1 MCGIVGFAG
10 ACPDRQ
16 NVLSA
21 MTQAIAHRGPDSGN
35 CYLDDGI
42 ALGIRRLSIID
53 LETGSQ
59 PILNE
64 DRTKVL
70 IYNGEI
76 YNYRA
81 LRADLVARG
90 HQFTTQ
96 TDSEVL
102 VHGYEE
108 FGEGILP
115 KLRGMFGFVI
125 WDSVKRE
132 LFGARDSF
140 GIKPF
145 YYAQMGDSFLFGS
158 EIKSFLAHPH
168 FVKELNQELLSD
180 YLLWN
185 CVPGVETFFKN
196 VRKLPPGHSLL
207 YRAGGEVVLRRYFTP
222 TFAFEADK
230 PLEYFVDRIA
240 DAVTESVIAHEIA
253 DVEVGSFLSS
263 GVDSSYVA
271 AEVRARRPVRTYT
284 IGFEDPRYD
293 EALNA
298 RQLAEAIGV
307 ENRVKIV
314 SAAEYFASV
323 GAVQYHLDE
332 PLANPSANALYFL
345 SKLAAED
352 VKVVLSGEGADEM
365 FAGYNIY
372 KEPHSLA
379 PYQVLPLRVRQ
390 LIAQSAS
397 ALPNVKGKNYLLRG
411 TKPVE
416 DRYIGISNV
425 WSPAEQWRVLGTR
438 YPMRTPDVYTAPLYE
453 AAGAYDD
460 VTKMQYLDIN
470 LWMVQEILLKADKMA
485 MAHSLELR
493 VPLLDLEIFRLAR
506 TIPPAYKVNRST
518 TKVAFRRAAAR
529 RIPEVS
535 ASRRKLAFPVPLI
548 EWLRKDSCA
557 DMVASYFESTAASS
571 FFETKELV
579 RLLDEH
585 RHGVRSNASKI
596 WNLFTF
602 LVWHE
607 QFFIKR

>member
-10 ACPDRQ
+10 ACPDRE
-16 NVLSA
+16 NVLCA
-21 MTQAIAHRGPDSGN
+21 MTRAIAHRGPDSEN
-35 CYLDDGI
+35 FYVDRDI

-53 LETGSQ
+53 LESGTQ
-59 PILNE
+59 PIFNE
-64 DRTKVL
+64 DRTKVVV
-70 IYNGEI
+70 YNGEI
-76 YNYRA
+76 YNYRD
-81 LRADLVARG
+81 LRADLVAKG
-90 HQFTTQ
+90 HRFTTQ
-96 TDSEVL
+96 SDTEVV

-108 FGEGILP
+108 YGDAFLP

-125 WDSVKRE
+125 WDSVKKE
-132 LFGARDSF
+132 LFGARDPF

-145 YYAQMGDSFLFGS
+145 YYARMGESFLFGS
-158 EIKSFLAHPH
+158 EIKALLEHPH
-168 FVKELNQELLSD
+168 FAKELNRDLLSD

-185 CVPGVETFFKN
+185 CVPGMDTFFKN
-196 VRKLPPGHSLL
+196 VHKLPPGHSL
-207 YRAGGEVVLRRYFTP
+207 RFSDGELKIRRYFTP
-222 TFAFEADK
+222 SFEFERGK
-230 PLEYFVDRIA
+230 PFEYFVDRIA
-240 DAVTESVIAHEIA
+240 EAVTESVIAHEIA

-284 IGFEDPRYD
+284 IGFDDPRYD

-298 RQLAEAIGV
+298 RLLAEAIGV

-314 SAAEYFASV
+314 SADEYFQSA
-323 GAVQYHLDE
+323 GDVQYHLDE
-332 PLANPSANALYFL
+332 PLANPSANALFFL

-372 KEPHSLA
+372 REPHSLA
-379 PYQVLPLRVRQ
+379 PYQLIPLPVRQ
-390 LIAQSAS
+390 LVARSA
-397 ALPNVKGKNYLLRG
+397 ARLPNVKGKSFLLRG
-411 TKPVE
+411 SKRVE

-425 WSPAEQWRVLGTR
+425 WSPAEQWRVLGTG
-438 YPMRTPDVYTAPLYE
+438 YPLRSPDAYTAPLYE
-453 AAGAYDD
+453 AARGYDD
-460 VTKMQYLDIN
+460 VTKMQFLDIN
-470 LWMVQEILLKADKMA
+470 LWMVQEILLKADKMS

-493 VPLLDLEIFRLAR
+493 VPLLDVEIFKLAQ
-506 TIPPAYKVNRST
+506 TIPPEYKVNNHT

-535 ASRRKLAFPVPLI
+535 ARRTKLAFPVPLI

-557 DMVASYFESTAASS
+557 DMVASYFESTATSS
-571 FFETKELV
+571 FFEKKELL

-585 RHGVRSNASKI
+585 RRGIRSNASKI
-596 WNLFTF
+596 WNAFTF

>member
-10 ACPDRQ
+10 ACPDRE
-16 NVLSA
+16 NVLCA
-21 MTQAIAHRGPDSGN
+21 MTRAIAHRGPDSEN
-35 CYLDDGI
+35 FFVDSDI

-53 LETGSQ
+53 LESGTQ
-59 PILNE
+59 PIFNE
-64 DRTKVL
+64 DRTKV
-70 IYNGEI
+70 IVYNGEV
-76 YNYRA
+76 YNYRE
-81 LRADLVARG
+81 LRADLVAKG
-90 HQFTTQ
+90 HQFTTRSD
-96 TDSEVL
+96 TEVL

-108 FGEGILP
+108 FGEGLLP

-125 WDSVKRE
+125 WDSVRKE
-132 LFGARDSF
+132 LFGGRDAF

-145 YYAQMGDSFLFGS
+145 YYAQMGDSLLFGS
-158 EIKSFLAHPH
+158 EIKALLPHPH
-168 FVKELNQELLSD
+168 FAKELNRDLLSD

-185 CVPGVETFFKN
+185 CVPGTDTFFKN
-196 VRKLPPGHSLL
+196 VRKLPPGHSFHF
-207 YRAGGEVVLRRYFTP
+207 RDGELKLHRYFTP
-222 TFAFEADK
+222 SFEFERRK
-230 PLEYFVDRIA
+230 PFDYFVDRIA
-240 DAVTESVIAHEIA
+240 EAVTESVIAHEIA

-284 IGFEDPRYD
+284 IGFENPRYD
-293 EALNA
+293 EAQNA
-298 RQLAEAIGV
+298 KLLAEAIGV
-307 ENRVKIV
+307 ENRVKII
-314 SAAEYFASV
+314 SADEYFASV
-323 GAVQYHLDE
+323 GDVQYHLDE

-372 KEPHSLA
+372 REPRSLA
-379 PYQVLPLRVRQ
+379 PYQLIPLPIRQ
-390 LIAQSAS
+390 LVARSA
-397 ALPNVKGKNYLLRG
+397 AHLPPVKGKSFLLRG
-411 TKPVE
+411 SKRVE

-425 WSPAEQWRVLGTR
+425 WSPAEQWRVLGTG
-438 YPMRTPDVYTAPLYE
+438 YPVRSPDAYTAPLYE
-453 AAGAYDD
+453 AARGYDD
-460 VTKMQYLDIN
+460 VTKMQFLDIN
-470 LWMVQEILLKADKMA
+470 LWMVQEILLKADKMS

-493 VPLLDLEIFRLAR
+493 VPLLDVEIFKLAQ
-506 TIPPAYKVNRST
+506 TIPPEYKVDNST

-535 ASRRKLAFPVPLI
+535 ARRTKLAFPVPLI

-557 DMVASYFESTAASS
+557 DMVASYFESGATSS
-571 FFETKELV
+571 FFERKELL

-585 RHGVRSNASKI
+585 RRGVRSNASKI
-596 WNLFTF
+596 WNAFSF

>member
-1 MCGIVGFAG
+1 
-10 ACPDRQ
+10 
-16 NVLSA
+16 

-108 FGEGILP
+108 FGEGLLP

-125 WDSVKRE
+125 WDSIKKE

-158 EIKSFLAHPH
+158 EIKSFLPHPH
-168 FVKELNQELLSD
+168 FVRELNQEHLSD

-185 CVPGVETFFKN
+185 CVPGIETFFKN
-196 VRKLPPGHSLL
+196 VRKLPPGHSVL
-207 YRAGGEVVLRRYFTP
+207 YRAGGEVILRRYFTP
-222 TFAFEADK
+222 TFAFEPDK

-240 DAVTESVIAHEIA
+240 EAVTESVIAHEIA

-293 EALNA
+293 EAQNA

-323 GAVQYHLDE
+323 GDVQYHLDE

-372 KEPHSLA
+372 KEPFSLA
-379 PYQVLPLRVRQ
+379 PYQLLPLSLRQ
-390 LIAQSAS
+390 LAARSAS
-397 ALPNVKGKNYLLRG
+397 YLPNVKGKNYLLRG
-411 TKPVE
+411 SKPVE

-425 WSPAEQWRVLGTR
+425 WSPSEQWRVLGTR
-438 YPMRTPDVYTAPLYE
+438 YPPRTPDVYTAPLYE
-453 AAGAYDD
+453 AARGYDD
-460 VTKMQYLDIN
+460 VTRMQYLDIN

-493 VPLLDLEIFRLAR
+493 VPLLDLEIFKLAR

-571 FFETKELV
+571 FFERRELQ

-607 QFFIKR
+607 QFFVKR

>member
-10 ACPDRQ
+10 ACPDRE
-16 NVLSA
+16 NVLCA
-21 MTQAIAHRGPDSGN
+21 MTQAIAHRGPDSEN
-35 CYLDDGI
+35 FYLDGGI
-42 ALGIRRLSIID
+42 ALGVRRLSIID
-53 LETGSQ
+53 LPGGTQ
-59 PILNE
+59 PIFNE
-64 DRTKVL
+64 DRTKVV

-76 YNYRA
+76 YNYQP
-81 LRADLVARG
+81 LREDLVARG
-90 HQFTTQ
+90 HRFTTKSD
-96 TDSEVL
+96 TEVV

-108 FGEGILP
+108 FGEDLLP

-125 WDSVKRE
+125 WDSVKKE
-132 LFGARDSF
+132 LFGARDPF

-158 EIKSFLAHPH
+158 EIKALLPHPH
-168 FVKELNQELLSD
+168 FARELNQELLSD
-180 YLLWN
+180 YVLWN
-185 CVPGVETFFKN
+185 CVPGVDTFFKN
-196 VRKLPPGHSLL
+196 VRKLPPGHSLRFKNGTVTL
-207 YRAGGEVVLRRYFTP
+207 HRYFTP
-222 TFAFEADK
+222 SFDFDRGK
-230 PLEYFVDRIA
+230 PLEYFVERIA

-293 EALNA
+293 EAQNA
-298 RQLAEAIGV
+298 KLLAEAIGV

-314 SAAEYFASV
+314 SADEYFASV
-323 GAVQYHLDE
+323 GDVQYHLDE
-332 PLANPSANALYFL
+332 PLANPSANALFFL

-372 KEPHSLA
+372 REPHSLA
-379 PYQVLPLRVRQ
+379 PYQELIPLPVRQ
-390 LIAQSAS
+390 FVARSAS
-397 ALPNVKGKNYLLRG
+397 RLPDVKGRDYLVRG
-411 TKPVE
+411 SKAVE

-425 WSPAEQWRVLGTR
+425 WRPSEQWRVLGTR
-438 YPMRTPDVYTAPLYE
+438 YPQRSPDAYTAPLYE
-453 AAGAYDD
+453 AARGYDD
-460 VTKMQYLDIN
+460 VTKMQFLDIN
-470 LWMVQEILLKADKMA
+470 LWMVQEILLKADKMS

-493 VPLLDLEIFRLAR
+493 VPLLDVEIFKLAQ
-506 TIPPAYKVNRST
+506 TIPPAYKVNHST
-518 TKVAFRRAAAR
+518 TKLAFRRAAAR

-535 ASRRKLAFPVPLI
+535 ARRTKLAFPVPLI

-557 DMVASYFESTAASS
+557 DIVGSYFESSAASS
-571 FFETKELV
+571 FFEKKELQ

-585 RHGVRSNASKI
+585 RRGVRSHASKI
-596 WNLFTF
+596 WNVFSF

>member
-10 ACPDRQ
+10 ACPDRKT
-16 NVLSA
+16 VLCA
-21 MTQAIAHRGPDSGN
+21 MTRSIAHRGPDSEN
-35 CYLDDGI
+35 SYLDDDM

-53 LETGSQ
+53 LAGGTQ
-59 PILNE
+59 PIFNE

-70 IYNGEI
+70 VYNGEL
-76 YNYRA
+76 YNYRE
-81 LRADLVARG
+81 LGADLVARG
-90 HQFTTQ
+90 HQFTTHS
-96 TDSEVL
+96 DSEVV

-108 FGEGILP
+108 FGPALLP
-115 KLRGMFGFVI
+115 KLRGMFAFVI
-125 WDSVKRE
+125 WDSVNKE
-132 LFGARDSF
+132 LFGARDPF

-145 YYAQMGDSFLFGS
+145 YYAHMGASLLFGS
-158 EIKSFLAHPH
+158 EIKAFFSHPH
-168 FVKELNQELLSD
+168 FVRDLDETHLSD

-185 CVPGVETFFKN
+185 CVPGTDTFFKN
-196 VRKLPPGHSLL
+196 VRKLPPGHFFQWTSGQLEP
-207 YRAGGEVVLRRYFTP
+207 RAYFMP
-222 TFAFEADK
+222 SFEFDHHK
-230 PLEYFVDRIA
+230 PFDFFVDRIA
-240 DAVTESVIAHEIA
+240 ESVTESVIAHEIA
-253 DVEVGSFLSS
+253 DVEVGCFLSS

-271 AEVRARRPVRTYT
+271 AEIRARRAVRTYT

-293 EALNA
+293 EAQNA

-307 ENRVKIV
+307 ENRVKII
-314 SAAEYFASV
+314 SAAEYFASA
-323 GAVQYHLDE
+323 GDVQYHLDE

-379 PYQVLPLRVRQ
+379 PYQVLPLPMRHLV
-390 LIAQSAS
+390 AQSA
-397 ALPNVKGKNYLLRG
+397 AHLPNVKGKGYLLRG
-411 TKPVE
+411 AKPVE

-438 YPMRTPDVYTAPLYE
+438 YPVRTPGVYTAPLYE
-453 AAGAYDD
+453 AARDYDD
-460 VTKMQYLDIN
+460 VTKMQFLDIN
-470 LWMVQEILLKADKMA
+470 LWMVQEILLKADKMS

-493 VPLLDLEIFRLAR
+493 VPLLDVEIFKLAR
-506 TIPPAYKVNRST
+506 TIPPKFKVNRST

-535 ASRRKLAFPVPLI
+535 ARRTKLAFPVPLI
-548 EWLRKDSCA
+548 EWLRKDACA
-557 DMVASYFESTAASS
+557 DMVASYFDSAAASS
-571 FFETKELV
+571 FFERKELMRMV
-579 RLLDEH
+579 DEH
-585 RHGVRSNASKI
+585 RRGVRSHASKI

-607 QFFIKR
+607 QFFIRR

>member
-1 MCGIVGFAG
+1 MCGFVGFAG

-16 NVLSA
+16 NVLCE
-21 MTQAIAHRGPDSGN
+21 MTRAIAHRGPDSEN
-35 CYLDDGI
+35 FYLDDEI
-42 ALGIRRLSIID
+42 ALGFRRLSIID
-53 LETGSQ
+53 LVTGSQ
-59 PILNE
+59 PIFNE

-76 YNYRA
+76 YNYKP

-90 HQFTTQ
+90 HRFTTQ

-108 FGEGILP
+108 FGEALLP
-115 KLRGMFGFVI
+115 KLRGMFSFVI

-158 EIKSFLAHPH
+158 EIKAFLPHPH
-168 FVKELNQELLSD
+168 FVRELQEEHLSD

-196 VRKLPPGHSLL
+196 VRKLPPGHSIRH
-207 YRAGGEVVLRRYFTP
+207 RAGELTLRRYFTP
-222 TFAFEADK
+222 TFAFEPGK

-240 DAVTESVIAHEIA
+240 ETVTESVIAHEIS
-253 DVEVGSFLSS
+253 DVEVGCFLSS
-263 GVDSSYVA
+263 GVDSSYVT

-293 EALNA
+293 EAQNA

-314 SAAEYFASV
+314 SADEYFASV

-332 PLANPSANALYFL
+332 PLANPSANALFFL

-372 KEPHSLA
+372 KEPRSLA
-379 PYQVLPLRVRQ
+379 PYQFLPPLIRQ
-390 LIAQSAS
+390 LVAQSA
-397 ALPNVKGKNYLLRG
+397 AHLPNVKGKGYLLRG
-411 TKPVE
+411 SKPVE
-416 DRYIGISNV
+416 GRYIGISNI
-425 WSPAEQWRVLGTR
+425 WSPAEQWRVLGAR
-438 YPMRTPDVYTAPLYE
+438 YPLRSPDAFTAPLYE
-453 AAGAYDD
+453 AARGYDD
-460 VTKMQYLDIN
+460 VTKMQHLDIN

-493 VPLLDLEIFRLAR
+493 VPLLDLEIFKLAR
-506 TIPPAYKVNRST
+506 TIPPEFKVTHST
-518 TKVAFRRAAAR
+518 TKLAFRRAASR

-535 ASRRKLAFPVPLI
+535 ARRTKLAFPVPLI
-548 EWLRKDSCA
+548 EWLRKDACA
-557 DMVASYFESTAASS
+557 NMVASYFESNVASS
-571 FFETKELV
+571 FFERKELL

-585 RHGVRSNASKI
+585 RRGVRSHASKI
-596 WNLFTF
+596 WNPFTF

-607 QFFIKR
+607 QFFTKR

>member
-10 ACPDRQ
+10 ACPDRE

-70 IYNGEI
+70 IYNGEV

-125 WDSVKRE
+125 WDSVKKE

-158 EIKSFLAHPH
+158 EIKSFLPHPH
-168 FVKELNQELLSD
+168 FIKELNQEHLSD

-185 CVPGVETFFKN
+185 CVPGIETFFKN
-196 VRKLPPGHSLL
+196 VRKLPPGHSVL
-207 YRAGGEVVLRRYFTP
+207 YKADGQVVIRRYFTP
-222 TFAFEADK
+222 TFAFEPDQT
-230 PLEYFVDRIA
+230 LEYFVDRIA

-293 EALNA
+293 EAQNA
-298 RQLAEAIGV
+298 KQLAEAIGV

-323 GAVQYHLDE
+323 GDVQYHLDE
-332 PLANPSANALYFL
+332 PLANPRANTHYFL
-345 SKLAAED
+345 SKLAAETD
-352 VKVVLSGEGADEM
+352 KVVLTSKGHDD
-365 FAGYNIY
+365 I
-372 KEPHSLA
+372 
-379 PYQVLPLRVRQ
+379 
-390 LIAQSAS
+390 IA
-397 ALPNVKGKNYLLRG
+397 N
-411 TKPVE
+411 
-416 DRYIGISNV
+416 
-425 WSPAEQWRVLGTR
+425 
-438 YPMRTPDVYTAPLYE
+438 
-453 AAGAYDD
+453 
-460 VTKMQYLDIN
+460 
-470 LWMVQEILLKADKMA
+470 
-485 MAHSLELR
+485 
-493 VPLLDLEIFRLAR
+493 
-506 TIPPAYKVNRST
+506 
-518 TKVAFRRAAAR
+518 
-529 RIPEVS
+529 
-535 ASRRKLAFPVPLI
+535 
-548 EWLRKDSCA
+548 
-557 DMVASYFESTAASS
+557 
-571 FFETKELV
+571 
-579 RLLDEH
+579 
-585 RHGVRSNASKI
+585 SKI
-596 WNLFTF
+596 
-602 LVWHE
+602 
-607 QFFIKR
+607 

>member
-1 MCGIVGFAG
+1 MCGIVGFVG
-10 ACPDRQ
+10 ACPDRE
-16 NVLSA
+16 NVLCE
-21 MTQAIAHRGPDSGN
+21 MTRAIAHRGPDSEN
-35 CYLDDGI
+35 SYLDDGI
-42 ALGIRRLSIID
+42 ALGFRRLSIID
-53 LETGSQ
+53 LTTGSQ

-70 IYNGEI
+70 IFNGEI
-76 YNYRA
+76 YNYQA

-90 HQFTTQ
+90 HQFTTR

-102 VHGYEE
+102 IHGYEE
-108 FGEGILP
+108 FGEALLP
-115 KLRGMFGFVI
+115 KLRGMFSFVI

-140 GIKPF
+140 GIKPM
-145 YYAQMGDSFLFGS
+145 YYAQMGATFLFGS
-158 EIKSFLAHPH
+158 EIKAFLPHPH
-168 FVKELNQELLSD
+168 FVRELNEEHLSD

-185 CVPGVETFFKN
+185 CVPGAEDTFFKN
-196 VRKLPPGHSLL
+196 VRKLPPGHSFR
-207 YRAGGEVVLRRYFTP
+207 YRDGALTIRRYFTP
-222 TFAFEADK
+222 SFDFEPGK
-230 PLEYFVDRIA
+230 SFEYFVDRIA
-240 DAVTESVIAHEIA
+240 DAVTESVIAHEIS
-253 DVEVGSFLSS
+253 DVEVGCFLSS
-263 GVDSSYVA
+263 GVDSSYVT

-293 EALNA
+293 EARNA
-298 RQLAEAIGV
+298 RMLADAIGV
-307 ENRVKIV
+307 DNRVKIV
-314 SAAEYFASV
+314 SAADYFASV
-323 GAVQYHLDE
+323 GEVQYHLDE
-332 PLANPSANALYFL
+332 PLANPSANALFFL

-379 PYQVLPLRVRQ
+379 PYQLLPSRVRKGV
-390 LIAQSAS
+390 ARAAAS
-397 ALPNVKGKNYLLRG
+397 LPSVKGKGYLLRG
-411 TKPVE
+411 SRPVE

-438 YPMRTPDVYTAPLYE
+438 YPLRSPDVYTAPLY
-453 AAGAYDD
+453 AAARHYDD
-460 VTKMQYLDIN
+460 VTKMQFLDIN
-470 LWMVQEILLKADKMA
+470 LWMVQEILLKADKMS

-506 TIPPAYKVNRST
+506 TIPPEYKVNRTT
-518 TKVAFRRAAAR
+518 TKVAFRRAASR

-535 ASRRKLAFPVPLI
+535 ARRTKLAFPVPLI
-548 EWLRKDSCA
+548 EWLRKDACA
-557 DMVASYFESTAASS
+557 DMVAGYFESSAASS
-571 FFETKELV
+571 FFERKELA

-585 RHGVRSNASKI
+585 RRGTRSNASKI

>member
-10 ACPDRQ
+10 PCPDRD

-21 MTQAIAHRGPDSGN
+21 MTRAIAHRGPDSGN
-35 CYLDDGI
+35 CFLDDGI

-70 IYNGEI
+70 VYNGEI
-76 YNYRA
+76 YNYRV

-108 FGEGILP
+108 FGDALLP

-125 WDSVKRE
+125 WDSVKKE

-158 EIKSFLAHPH
+158 EIKAFLPHPH
-168 FVKELNQELLSD
+168 FARELNRDLLSD

-185 CVPGVETFFKN
+185 CVPGTDTFFKN
-196 VRKLPPGHSLL
+196 VRKLPPGHSFH
-207 YRAGGEVVLRRYFTP
+207 LRDGALKLHRYFIP
-222 TFAFEADK
+222 SFEFESGKSLD
-230 PLEYFVDRIA
+230 YFVDRIA

-284 IGFEDPRYD
+284 IGFENPRYD
-293 EALNA
+293 EAQNA
-298 RQLAEAIGV
+298 KLLADAIGV
-307 ENRVKIV
+307 ENRVKII
-314 SAAEYFASV
+314 SADEYFASV
-323 GAVQYHLDE
+323 GDVQYHLDE

-372 KEPHSLA
+372 REPHSLA
-379 PYQVLPLRVRQ
+379 PYQLIPLPVRQ
-390 LIAQSAS
+390 LVARSA
-397 ALPNVKGKNYLLRG
+397 ARLPNVKGKSFLLRG
-411 TKPVE
+411 SKRVE

-425 WSPAEQWRVLGTR
+425 WSPAEQWRVLGTG
-438 YPMRTPDVYTAPLYE
+438 YPLRSPDAYTAPLYE
-453 AAGAYDD
+453 AARGYDD
-460 VTKMQYLDIN
+460 VTKMQFLDIN
-470 LWMVQEILLKADKMA
+470 LWMVQEILLKADKMS

-493 VPLLDLEIFRLAR
+493 VPLLDVEIFKLAQ
-506 TIPPAYKVNRST
+506 TIPPDYKVNNST

-535 ASRRKLAFPVPLI
+535 ARRTKLAFPVPLI

-557 DMVASYFESTAASS
+557 DMVASYFESTATSS
-571 FFETKELV
+571 FFESKELL

-585 RHGVRSNASKI
+585 RRGARSNASKI
-596 WNLFTF
+596 WNVFSF